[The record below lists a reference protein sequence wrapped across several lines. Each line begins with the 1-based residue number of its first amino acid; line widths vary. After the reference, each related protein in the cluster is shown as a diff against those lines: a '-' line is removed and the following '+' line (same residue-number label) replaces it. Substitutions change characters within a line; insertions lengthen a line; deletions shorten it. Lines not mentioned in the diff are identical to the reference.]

1 MIWSD
6 LVEKNFGQR
15 EKFEQKPVVTTEEM
29 KTFVIA
35 AKKSGKK
42 IRPKIRQKNQAEE
55 AKQIR

>member
-6 LVEKNFGQR
+6 LVEKNFAQR

-35 AKKSGKK
+35 AKKSA
-42 IRPKIRQKNQAEE
+42 QKG
-55 AKQIR
+55 